1 MDEITLCLIHAVG
14 VSAGRITDPRHG
26 VKSHREWNDAAHN
39 ARHTLVAL
47 FEVFDIVAGFFCGL
61 YQQHLVV
68 EGYAEAFG
76 YHTAQGASAA
86 AEAAAYG
93 DYIFVGK
100 HGLVKLEVPL
110 PFVVAAAPLL

>member
-14 VSAGRITDPRHG
+14 VSAGRITDPRHW

-47 FEVFDIVAGFFCGL
+47 FEVFDIVAGFFCGFD
-61 YQQHLVV
+61 QQHFVV